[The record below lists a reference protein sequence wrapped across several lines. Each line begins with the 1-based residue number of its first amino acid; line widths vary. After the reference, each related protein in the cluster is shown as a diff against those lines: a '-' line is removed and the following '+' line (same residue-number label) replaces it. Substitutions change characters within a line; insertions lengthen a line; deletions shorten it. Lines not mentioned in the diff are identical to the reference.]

1 VAICTGCSWR
11 VQAPALAR
19 HSTSLSSIR
28 RRPAARSTIC
38 WSRQT
43 KENEMDLIF
52 LIGVVL
58 ILGFVLVTT
67 IKGHRRDAVERLTK

>member
-1 VAICTGCSWR
+1 
-11 VQAPALAR
+11 
-19 HSTSLSSIR
+19 
-28 RRPAARSTIC
+28 
-38 WSRQT
+38 
-43 KENEMDLIF
+43 MDLIF